1 MLFTFQNITYTL
13 GTGPGRQ
20 ITASGAVAEGSVLVV
35 RGPSGAGKSTLLR
48 VLARLQSCSGGEVF
62 LQGESWRHLPATAW
76 RARLHYLAQKPA
88 LFDGTVADNLA
99 KPFETRQGSKNKF
112 DPDRAKALMQEL
124 LLDANLWEQD
134 SRTLSGGEAARIAFV
149 RGLLIQPHVM
159 LLDEPTAALDDQARE
174 AFYGVL
180 SRWLTGPGRAALLV
194 SHNNDYKVLDRV
206 SFLDIGPG
214 QRGE

>member
-13 GTGPGRQ
+13 GTGPARQ
-20 ITASGAVAEGSVLVV
+20 ITVSGSVSEGGVLVV
-35 RGPSGAGKSTLLR
+35 RGPSGAGKTTLLR
-48 VLARLQSCSGGEVF
+48 VLARLQPCDGGEVF
-62 LQGESWRHLPATAW
+62 LQGESWLHIPSPLW
-76 RARLHYLAQKPA
+76 RVGVHYLAQKPA

-99 KPFETRQGSKNKF
+99 KPFETKVGSKHRL
-112 DPDRAKALMQEL
+112 DPGQAKALMQEL